1 MRAAALGRQAV
12 ALFEDADAGG
22 FYFTARDHERLLART
37 RSLHDGALPSGTGV
51 LCATLLRLAVH
62 LDDAALRKPVQR
74 TLAVARPAMA
84 RAPSAFASLLLAADL
99 LEGPVLEIA
108 VAGEPGNAHAEAL
121 LRVVRSRYL
130 PRRVVACGVGSD
142 LPLLAGK
149 TPLQGQA
156 AAYLCREYA
165 CQAPTAEPEE
175 LARLLG

>member
-1 MRAAALGRQAV
+1 MELGRRAL

-22 FYFTARDHERLLART
+22 FYFTAHDHERLLART

-51 LCATLLRLAVH
+51 FCEALLRLGVH
-62 LDDAALRKPVQR
+62 TGDEALRRPAER
-74 TLAVARPAMA
+74 TLAAARPAMA

-108 VAGEPGNAHAEAL
+108 IAGEPGRPDAEAL

-130 PRRVVACGVGSD
+130 PRRVVAWGLDSD
-142 LPLLAGK
+142 LPLLRGK
-149 TPLQGQA
+149 ALLGGRA

-165 CQAPTAEPEE
+165 CQAPTADPEE
-175 LARLLG
+175 LARLLR